1 MKTINETINALKIR
15 AKNGE
20 VTFAEACGIVNDAL
34 DTYIEKFGTTPPPL
48 NYNHY
53 KVNKKTSIFREKKRS
68 ITTLEEIGDLL
79 FYLAEKEEQK
89 RKIEAARQRTRD
101 EWKEIEKKKLTSA
114 RMSSILQWYTRI
126 GVIDE
131 DRANEIK
138 KNYRECSYY
147 ECPNVYLIDDA
158 CQKKYCSPTCYSKD
172 RSAANRL
179 RATNTILKKHD
190 YTPRLSQTIEEEH
203 YKNVILVPNI
213 DEMEQQP

>member
-1 MKTINETINALKIR
+1 MINETINALKLR

-20 VTFAEACGIVNDAL
+20 ITFDEACEIVNDEL
-34 DTYIEKFGTTPPPL
+34 DAYIEEFGTTPPPL

-101 EWKEIEKKKLTSA
+101 EWEEIEKKKLTSA
-114 RMSSILQWYTRI
+114 RMNSILQWYTRI

-138 KNYRECSYY
+138 KEYRECSYY
-147 ECPNVYLIDDA
+147 ECPNVYHIEDA
-158 CQKKYCSPTCYSKD
+158 WQKKYCSSRCYSKD
-172 RSAANRL
+172 RAAANRL
-179 RATNTILKKHD
+179 RTTNTILRKND

-213 DEMEQQP
+213 EEMEHQP